1 MREFF
6 FNFNFIMKNFFF
18 MLSFGIDMR
27 SFKYDLWW
35 YLSEVE
41 EFFMAHGEIFNA
53 FQGKFIWM
61 NFSAVSNDDGKL
73 IFIQVQGCLKYS
85 WKILAIKMW
94 TLFTEQNSKSLAV
107 EFYLKFIATSK
118 NKA

>member
-1 MREFF
+1 M
-6 FNFNFIMKNFFF
+6 NFFYVF

-41 EFFMAHGEIFNA
+41 EFFMALGEIFNA

-61 NFSAVSNDDGKL
+61 NFSAASNDDGKL
-73 IFIQVQGCLKYS
+73 IFIQVQGCLKFFLENFSNKDVNFIYR
-85 WKILAIKMW
+85 A
-94 TLFTEQNSKSLAV
+94 
-107 EFYLKFIATSK
+107 KFQK
-118 NKA
+118 FMNL